1 MTAVAEAPPTD
12 HAPRIRSNDPA
23 AFPLP
28 TGREEEWRFTP
39 LASVQDFFEVQTLPT
54 LGFVASSP
62 FVSVGPLDDDTVA
75 VDRPAALA
83 RYSAAHAIVVKIP
96 DAHSSDEPIDVSLTG
111 AGATA
116 VGHIIIRC
124 GRHAHATVV
133 LRHDL
138 TMDSAGTIVTHVGDG
153 SRLTILSLM
162 DGPGTSRH
170 MWQWHSVVGR
180 DSSLHAL
187 SVTMGGAFIRMC
199 PSVEFTGPGGVVD
212 VAGAFLTQGA
222 EYQEHRVFIDHNQ
235 PHCSSNVVYKG
246 ALSGDSSHSVWVG
259 DVLVR
264 RNAVGIDTYE
274 VNRNLILNDGP
285 RADSVPNLELET
297 GDVAGAGHASATGR
311 FDDEQ
316 LFYLKSRGIPEN
328 LARQLVVRGFFVDVL
343 AKIGDETL
351 RQEVLCGLEVRL
363 GMSELLP

>member
-1 MTAVAEAPPTD
+1 MTVVAEAPPTD
-12 HAPRIRSNDPA
+12 LAPRIRSNDPA

-28 TGREEEWRFTP
+28 NGREEEWRFTP
-39 LASVQDFFEVQTLPT
+39 LSSVQDFFEVRALPT
-54 LGFVASSP
+54 LGFTSSSP
-62 FVSVGPLDDDTVA
+62 FVALGELDDDTFA
-75 VDRPAALA
+75 VDRPAAVA
-83 RYSAAHAIVVKIP
+83 RHAAAHAIVVEIP
-96 DAHSSDEPIDVSLTG
+96 EGYVSAEVIDVTLVG
-111 AGATA
+111 AGAAA

-124 GRHAHATVV
+124 GRHAEATVV

-138 TMDSAGTIVTHVGDG
+138 GADSSGTIVTHIGDG
-153 SRLTILSLM
+153 ARLTILSLM

-180 DSSLHAL
+180 DANLNAL

-199 PSVEFTGPGGVVD
+199 PSVEFAGPGGAVD
-212 VAGAFLTQGA
+212 VVGAFLTQGA

-246 ALSGDSSHSVWVG
+246 ALSGESSHSVWVG

-264 RNAVGIDTYE
+264 RDAVGIDTYE
-274 VNRNLILNDGP
+274 LNRNLLLNDGP

-316 LFYLKSRGIPEN
+316 LFYLQSRGIPED
-328 LARQLVVRGFFVDVL
+328 LARHLVVRGFFVDVL
-343 AKIGDETL
+343 AMIGDETL
-351 RQEVLCGLEVRL
+351 RREVLTGLEARI